1 MIDKTNRKPI
11 KNEPKRT
18 ENSKN
23 KAESD
28 KMNRKK
34 GENKPESIIAKP
46 KNKTNPKKC

>member
-23 KAESD
+23 KAEGD

-34 GENKPESIIAKP
+34 V
-46 KNKTNPKKC
+46 KTNPKVL